1 MATLQ
6 DVAGAA
12 EALAQKQA
20 GIFLKKNPKASKQEI
35 YLKAFLA
42 GMTTGVEM
50 LAYAEN
56 RKERNMIEKVENPLN
71 LNLDAIEVLILELQK
86 QFDLFSADVPDKLS
100 LDETGVS
107 IEIEM
112 TSGTYSYNLQQLKQL
127 KAEMD
132 NPLHQSLKEVS

>member
-1 MATLQ
+1 
-6 DVAGAA
+6 
-12 EALAQKQA
+12 
-20 GIFLKKNPKASKQEI
+20 
-35 YLKAFLA
+35 
-42 GMTTGVEM
+42 
-50 LAYAEN
+50 
-56 RKERNMIEKVENPLN
+56 MIEKVENPLN

-86 QFDLFSADVPDKLS
+86 QFDLFSADDPDELS

>member
-1 MATLQ
+1 
-6 DVAGAA
+6 
-12 EALAQKQA
+12 
-20 GIFLKKNPKASKQEI
+20 
-35 YLKAFLA
+35 
-42 GMTTGVEM
+42 
-50 LAYAEN
+50 
-56 RKERNMIEKVENPLN
+56 MIEKVENPLS
-71 LNLDAIEVLILELQK
+71 LKLDVIDVLIAELQK

>member
-1 MATLQ
+1 
-6 DVAGAA
+6 
-12 EALAQKQA
+12 
-20 GIFLKKNPKASKQEI
+20 
-35 YLKAFLA
+35 
-42 GMTTGVEM
+42 
-50 LAYAEN
+50 
-56 RKERNMIEKVENPLN
+56 MIEKVENPLN

-86 QFDLFSADVPDKLS
+86 QFDLFSADVPDELS